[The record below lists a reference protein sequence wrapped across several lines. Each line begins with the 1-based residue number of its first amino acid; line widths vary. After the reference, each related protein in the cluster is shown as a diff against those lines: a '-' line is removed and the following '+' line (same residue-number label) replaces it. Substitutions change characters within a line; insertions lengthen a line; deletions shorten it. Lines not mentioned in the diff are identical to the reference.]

1 MPATKYGIFHNLM
14 ESKYVVSNT
23 EITFYFSSRV
33 YMERFL
39 ERYKEKRVRTA
50 RRMQVLF
57 NTDTVADIELYLEIE
72 KRGFF
77 VRLKRAKI
85 SKEEL
90 YKYSLRKMMEKD
102 SLEWVK
108 LNG

>member
-14 ESKYVVSNT
+14 ESKYVVSNS

-33 YMERFL
+33 YMEKFV
-39 ERYKEKRVRTA
+39 ERYRENRLKTA
-50 RRMQVLF
+50 KRMQVLF
-57 NTDTVADIELYLEIE
+57 NTDTIADIELYTEIE

-77 VRLKRAKI
+77 ARLKRAKI

-90 YKYSLRKMMEKD
+90 YKYALRKMMEKE